1 MNYEALKKTG
11 LPNLRDRRQDMVTRT
26 FQEFLQMMNIN
37 FTLYC
42 QVRDNSR
49 MVYGEDTLL
58 FYQDVR
64 QIVTGT
70 PLYLLMYID

>member
-1 MNYEALKKTG
+1 MNYEEALKKTG

-64 QIVTGT
+64 QIVTKHIYT
-70 PLYLLMYID
+70 F